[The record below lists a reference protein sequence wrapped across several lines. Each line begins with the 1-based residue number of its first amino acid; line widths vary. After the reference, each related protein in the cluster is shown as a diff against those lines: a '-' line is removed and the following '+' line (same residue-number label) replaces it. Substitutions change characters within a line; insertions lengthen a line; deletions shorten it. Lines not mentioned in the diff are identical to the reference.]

1 MTGLLLLMSFS
12 VSVAESHHSFILC
25 CSGSNIFLGVFYLS
39 IWIWKVSQSTVMY
52 LINLSLYR
60 TLCDTLPRAV
70 CQRGCNL
77 FIDVQFTLVI
87 LAIELMKN
95 SV

>member
-1 MTGLLLLMSFS
+1 M
-12 VSVAESHHSFILC
+12 ESKLEYF
-25 CSGSNIFLGVFYLS
+25 NVFGH
-39 IWIWKVSQSTVMY
+39 